1 VQIIAT
7 NYNDIADDYQKTK
20 DHPVKN
26 YAEAFT
32 FLQVLDDVQAKS
44 ILDLACGD
52 GYYTRLIKQQ
62 GAARVI
68 GVDISDKMINRARAI
83 EATTPLGIVYQVG
96 DATQLGQIGQFDVVT
111 SVSLFPYAS
120 NERTLTAMCQTMYDN
135 LRPGGQMASITLNPQ
150 ASITG
155 QARYEQYGLRLAAAE
170 PLQDGTT
177 VRVTIEVVDGSIELS
192 TYYWSRE
199 TYERILYQVGFVKIM
214 WHAYRI
220 SEAGMQAYGAE
231 YWQLFLTSPYTII
244 IEGYK

>member
-1 VQIIAT
+1 MAT

-32 FLQVLDDVQAKS
+32 FLQVLGDVQAKS

-52 GYYTRLIKQQ
+52 GYYTRLMKQQ

-68 GVDISDKMINRARAI
+68 GVDISAEMINRARAI
-83 EATTPLGIVYQVG
+83 EATMPLGIVYQVG
-96 DATQLGQIGQFDVVT
+96 DATQLGQIGQFDAVT

-120 NERTLTAMCQTMYDN
+120 TEQTLTAMGQTMYDN
-135 LRPGGQMASITLNPQ
+135 LRPGGQMTSITFNPNLSV
-150 ASITG
+150 AG
-155 QARYEQYGLRLAAAE
+155 LDCYGRYGLRLTAAAE
-170 PLQDGTT
+170 TFQDGTM
-177 VRVTIEVVDGSIELS
+177 VTFTIAIADVSIELS

-199 TYERILYQVGFVKIM
+199 TYERILGQVGFRKIN
-214 WHAYRI
+214 WHSYQI
-220 SEAGMQAYGAE
+220 SEAGMKDYGAE